1 MAAKEAKFA
10 EPGSKPPKAK
20 LRVIDGVQ
28 VYARIDKDG
37 KPSIVDAID
46 QDEAKIRNLADQL
59 FRRGFGV
66 MRQRKPRAGK
76 VFYLLKAL
84 WPGPDEPPKNP
95 FGPASRSGQHAAAPP

>member
-1 MAAKEAKFA
+1 M
-10 EPGSKPPKAK
+10 
-20 LRVIDGVQ
+20 IDGVQ

-46 QDEAKIRNLADQL
+46 QDEAKIRNIADQL

-76 VFYLLKAL
+76 VFYLLKAAL
-84 WPGPDEPPKNP
+84 ARAGRAPQEPVRAL
-95 FGPASRSGQHAAAPP
+95 PAVPVSMLPRRLELT

>member
-1 MAAKEAKFA
+1 MAAKQAKSA
-10 EPGSKPPKAK
+10 DPGSKPPKAK

-46 QDEAKIRNLADQL
+46 QDEAKIRDIADRL

-66 MRQRKPRAGK
+66 MRSAS
-76 VFYLLKAL
+76 
-84 WPGPDEPPKNP
+84 PGPAR
-95 FGPASRSGQHAAAPP
+95 FFIFLRRSGPGRTSPRRTRSSLPAVPVRAAALP